1 MDDSAINVLFLKLLS
16 AAIWDKPADVT
27 LFNNLDDRT
36 WKQIFRLARLQ
47 SVSALIACKALS
59 LPQEC
64 LPPRQQNAALVS
76 HVEQTRA
83 RNLKMMGVLAT
94 ITDWYE
100 EAGFPFVL
108 LKGLAN
114 GINYPEPLLRNPG
127 DVDLWLYR
135 KGDSERAKTWL
146 ESKGYETIDGNGI
159 HYIFTEQGIHIE
171 NHRRVSYFDHKK
183 CDRQLAAM
191 EKQAAEDE
199 HFPFIQLGDLKV
211 RQLPVEM
218 NAFFLFHH
226 MFRHFEHLGVG
237 FRQFCDWILFLKNN
251 RGQIDPVSFTVQAQS
266 YKLLYPMQV
275 FACAAVKYLDAPPD
289 IFPFEV
295 PADNAFAHKVMKD
308 VLEGGNFGF
317 HHPGKKRPEQKMRGM
332 WFSYKTTVR
341 KSLKFWSLSP
351 QHILILPA
359 TKLIHRLR
367 IGFK

>member
-251 RGQIDPVSFTVQAQS
+251 RGQIDPVSFTVKAQS

-275 FACAAVKYLDAPPD
+275 FACAAVKYLDASPD
-289 IFPFEV
+289 IFPFTV
-295 PADNAFAHKVMKD
+295 PTDNAFAHKVMKD